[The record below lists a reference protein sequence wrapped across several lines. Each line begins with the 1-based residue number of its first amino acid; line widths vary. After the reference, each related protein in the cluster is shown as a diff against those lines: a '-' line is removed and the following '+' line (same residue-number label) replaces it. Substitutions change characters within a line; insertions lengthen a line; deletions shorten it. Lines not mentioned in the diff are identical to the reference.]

1 MLPKLAARA
10 LVRGTWSPSGQI
22 VFAPDVIMAGLSQV
36 AAGGGTPRATTVLN
50 VAQGDNSH
58 WWPLFL
64 PDRVHFLYLVR
75 STDDARRGVYL
86 GRIDRSPS
94 ESDAFLFRSSSEAVY
109 ASMPGGS
116 DGVLFYS
123 VDGRIE
129 VRRFNARSLAVSPDA
144 RAIDISA
151 GNGTLFHPLM
161 LSASSDVLAFA
172 QSAPPFGD
180 RLESVDRDGQRH
192 RLWDEAEA
200 QNWPRV
206 SPDGRYLARQRIDD
220 RNNPDIWVEDLERG
234 TQVRVTTAIESDI
247 QPGMCG
253 PWPWTMGPHGR
264 CSPARRP
271 NATHDF
277 AGRTLARL
285 YIRGVRSLGGFG
297 SGCFRVTQT
306 IRDFRRGRRAACLAP
321 RRKGAVLRGSAGTPA
336 NRVGPMDR
344 RGVPQFGSSSE
355 LPLSPIGVGHW
366 GTQYDISPDG
376 RRIYVL
382 HPNEAQPPREIHVV
396 IGWRALVM

>member
-1 MLPKLAARA
+1 
-10 LVRGTWSPSGQI
+10 
-22 VFAPDVIMAGLSQV
+22 MAGLSQV

-161 LSASSDVLAFA
+161 LSASSDVLA
-172 QSAPPFGD
+172 
-180 RLESVDRDGQRH
+180 L
-192 RLWDEAEA
+192 
-200 QNWPRV
+200 
-206 SPDGRYLARQRIDD
+206 
-220 RNNPDIWVEDLERG
+220 RNR
-234 TQVRVTTAIESDI
+234 
-247 QPGMCG
+247 
-253 PWPWTMGPHGR
+253 
-264 CSPARRP
+264 
-271 NATHDF
+271 
-277 AGRTLARL
+277 
-285 YIRGVRSLGGFG
+285 
-297 SGCFRVTQT
+297 
-306 IRDFRRGRRAACLAP
+306 P
-321 RRKGAVLRGSAGTPA
+321 RRSGT
-336 NRVGPMDR
+336 
-344 RGVPQFGSSSE
+344 GSSPSTE
-355 LPLSPIGVGHW
+355 TASAIVC
-366 GTQYDISPDG
+366 GTKPR
-376 RRIYVL
+376 RRIGRGCRPTDGISRASASTIATIL
-382 HPNEAQPPREIHVV
+382 TS
-396 IGWRALVM
+396 GWRISNAEHRCA